1 MGCDSY
7 RANDTTIKFNEVDD
21 ECRCLCTFPHNDGE
35 TLDPER
41 LRSLALLGAAVVL
54 SQYGESEFDGWC
66 CIPDS
71 LPKWIDE
78 EIRRILGIE
87 ANNNADRG

>member
-7 RANDTTIKFNEVDD
+7 RVNDTTIKFNETDD

-35 TLDPER
+35 TLDSER

-54 SQYGESEFDGWC
+54 SQWDSGFDGHC
-66 CIPDS
+66 TIPDS
-71 LPKWIDE
+71 LPKWVDKE
-78 EIRRILGIE
+78 VCRILGIE
-87 ANNNADRG
+87 ANNNAD